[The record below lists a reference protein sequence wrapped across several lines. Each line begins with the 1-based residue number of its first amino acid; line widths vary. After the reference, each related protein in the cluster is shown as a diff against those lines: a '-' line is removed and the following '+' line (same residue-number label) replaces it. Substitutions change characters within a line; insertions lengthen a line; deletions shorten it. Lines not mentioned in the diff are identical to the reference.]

1 MGKESYAVT
10 NPPRNDIYRV
20 LEEKLY
26 TAVVSD
32 VLDSLG
38 YRDQVMRAD
47 LNPLLPGTVLAGRA
61 RTILAVDYYEPLEE
75 PYAVEIQ
82 LVDSLVEGDV
92 VVGGTNESVRN
103 GLWGELL
110 STASKYR
117 GARGAIIDGY
127 VRDVRRIRDLGFPI
141 WCTGTKP
148 VDSAGRGLSVK
159 HDCVVRCGGVLVH
172 PGDTVFADEDGVVV
186 IPQGVVEEVIR
197 IALEKVAAEDATRED
212 LKRGISLSEVFRR
225 RGVL

>member
-1 MGKESYAVT
+1 MDQSRQAELF
-10 NPPRNDIYRV
+10 RV
-20 LEEKLY
+20 LEERLY

-32 VLDSLG
+32 VLDSVG

-47 LNPLLPGTVLAGRA
+47 VNPLLPGSVVAGRA
-61 RTILAVDYYEPLEE
+61 RTILAVDYYEPLAE
-75 PYAVEIQ
+75 PYGKEIQ
-82 LVDSLVEGDV
+82 LVDSLMPGDV

-117 GARGAIIDGY
+117 GARGAVIDGF
-127 VRDVRRIRDLGFPI
+127 VRDLRKIRALGFPI

-148 VDSAGRGLSVK
+148 VDSAGRGYSVAC
-159 HDCVVRCGGVLVH
+159 DCAVRCGGVLVH

-186 IPQGVVEEVIR
+186 IPQSVLEEVVQT
-197 IALEKVAAEDATRED
+197 ALGKAVDEDATRDD
-212 LKRGISLSEVFRR
+212 LQAGMSLREVFRH